1 MVRKAQKYLSA
12 VVISVICA
20 VIFIGIGYLYISANI
35 KQTEGKNES
44 VPYAVSTPENVGIMF
59 EINDSKSLI
68 YLDFEGQGI
77 SYLNADEKTVKDGFC
92 CGYSVDYRVSADYEF
107 LSGLIDRLGGIE
119 LYYESTV
126 PLNFTGVQVTDLL
139 SHTVEREDLRKD
151 IILSIIEKISV
162 VGFSRSDF
170 SFIIEN
176 SSTELNIPEC
186 YYWNEYMKNM
196 CSKPHIVN

>member
-1 MVRKAQKYLSA
+1 MVKRVQKYLSA

-35 KQTEGKNES
+35 KQAEGKSES
-44 VPYAVSTPENVGIMF
+44 VPYAVSAPENVGIMF

-68 YLDFEGQGI
+68 YLNFEEQSI
-77 SYLNADEKTVKDGFC
+77 TYLNADDKSANNGSC
-92 CGYSVDYRVSADYEF
+92 CGYPLDYRISADYEF

-139 SHTVEREDLRKD
+139 SHTVERESLRKS
-151 IILSIIEKISV
+151 IIISIIEKISL

-170 SFIIEN
+170 AFIIEN
-176 SSTELNIPEC
+176 SSTDLTVPEC

-196 CSKPHIVN
+196 CMKPHIVN